1 MEQGQ
6 AGTERADVTAGGPAP
21 VADRA
26 AVPGPGVRPGPGT
39 SFILF
44 VFVAG
49 AAAGLMAAFVGAG
62 VMEESA
68 WLIVGV
74 FLVALTI
81 LAVAGAGILL
91 FRRRI
96 LRRLFGMAETEV
108 ENFAG
113 PLGQVAAGALARDAE
128 AATRAAR
135 DLVALAL
142 ARYAWITTRRWIVT
156 SLTAL
161 VAAMAALA
169 GSALLFKQNALLSQ
183 QNAKIDLQTEL
194 LQLDVQ
200 LAEAARNAELAAEIT
215 DIAALLGA
223 AATASAAGMPVPDAT
238 PSVGAMVNVIDPLT
252 GLDRALVLRIVAAS
266 QAARPYR
273 FLHLGVD
280 AADDIDNLRIALGTR
295 RGDLPNTVARLQ
307 SAYGWTEPPPGA
319 RLTDR
324 PASPERGQLLRVML
338 AAGVRDLG
346 VLNHFGLDLSH
357 AHAPWMTLILV
368 TAQGARLNHADLTG
382 AQVRGSDL
390 GGAWLMNTR
399 FDRADIR
406 GTRFARIEADRVQVP
421 FRAEDAPF
429 PSFLSGASFRD
440 AVVIDCSF
448 TGATML
454 ATGFDGALLWGA
466 DFREATLGAAT
477 FRGAVL
483 VDVDFTGADLR
494 SVDFDGAFVFGA
506 DALER
511 MAATAEPG
519 RFDATRFALEPVPT
533 DDVLGVQAAGLVFG
547 ADDLAAATGGA
558 PAFRVRRTGPF
569 AD

>member
-1 MEQGQ
+1 MERGQ
-6 AGTERADVTAGGPAP
+6 AGEPGD
-21 VADRA
+21 ADRA
-26 AVPGPGVRPGPGT
+26 GAAPPTRPGPGT
-39 SFILF
+39 TLILF
-44 VFVAG
+44 VFAAG

-62 VMEESA
+62 VLEDSA
-68 WLIVGV
+68 RLIVAV
-74 FLVALTI
+74 FLVALTM
-81 LAVAGAGILL
+81 LAVAGGVILL

-113 PLGQVAAGALARDAE
+113 PLGQVAQGALARDAE

-223 AATASAAGMPVPDAT
+223 AAAASAAGMDLPEGT
-238 PSVGAMVNVIDPLT
+238 PAVAALVNVIDPVT
-252 GLDRALVLRIVAAS
+252 GLDRALMLRIVAAS

-273 FLHLGVD
+273 FLHLGVE
-280 AADDIDNLRIALGTR
+280 AADDVDNLRVALGAR
-295 RGDLPNTVARLQ
+295 RDELPNTVARLQ
-307 SAYGWTEPPPGA
+307 AAYGWVDPRPGA
-319 RLTDR
+319 RLTER
-324 PASPERGQLLRVML
+324 PVSPERGQLLRVLL
-338 AAGVRDLG
+338 AAGLRDLG

-357 AHAPWMTLILV
+357 AHAPWTTLVLL

-382 AQVRGSDL
+382 ADIRGSDL
-390 GGAWLMNTR
+390 GGAWLMNAR

-406 GTRFARIEADRVQVP
+406 ATRFDRIEADRVQVP
-421 FRAEDAPF
+421 FRDADAPY

-440 AVVIDCSF
+440 AVVIDSGF
-448 TGATML
+448 AGAMML
-454 ATGFDGALLWGA
+454 AADFDGALLWGV
-466 DFREATLGAAT
+466 DFRGAVLGAAT
-477 FRGAVL
+477 LRGAVL
-483 VDVDFTGADLR
+483 VDVEFAGADLR
-494 SVDFDGAFVFGA
+494 SVDLDGAHVFGA

-511 MAATAEPG
+511 LAEVAEPG
-519 RFDATRFALEPVPT
+519 RFDATRFVLEPVSVEE
-533 DDVLGVQAAGLVFG
+533 VLEVRAAGKVLAAEDLV
-547 ADDLAAATGGA
+547 AATGGL
-558 PAFRVRRTGPF
+558 PAFRVRRTGAF